1 MKEDSHSDSQLD
13 KEFYSYDPLNS
24 FINHYR
30 NEPFFDLQFDELKSF
45 LFYYDLDQIL
55 LSEDFYKASKKMK
68 IWDSDIF
75 TRNCY
80 LAIIP
85 MSSTRSDSI
94 NSINYSYFLI
104 GQLNK
109 QDGSIELFTDE
120 GDPCHPFYCISEIE
134 CYYDTCDFIS
144 TQECDPQFDDA
155 SVSEKS
161 DSKMDSIFESFDE
174 INNDFGPSDF
184 LVGEYR

>member
-1 MKEDSHSDSQLD
+1 MKEDSHSDSELD

-30 NEPFFDLQFDELKSF
+30 NEPFFDLQSDDLKAF

-55 LSEDFYKASKKMK
+55 LSEDFYKTSKKMK

-80 LAIIP
+80 LDIIS
-85 MSSTRSDSI
+85 MSSTRSDSF
-94 NSINYSYFLI
+94 NSINYSDFFI

-109 QDGSIELFTDE
+109 QDGCIELFTDE
-120 GDPCHPFYCISEIE
+120 GDPCLPFYCISEIE
-134 CYYDTCDFIS
+134 CYYDPNDFIS
-144 TQECDPQFDDA
+144 TQEWDPQFDDA
-155 SVSEKS
+155 SISEKS
-161 DSKMDSIFESFDE
+161 YSNKDLVLESFDE
-174 INNDFGPSDF
+174 INYDFGPSDF